1 MTSAGLTMQI
11 ASTPIA
17 LFALVQAVT
26 YLMAPTASLV
36 SITEDDHDVHL
47 YLAYATADNFM
58 GRSVYRNAYCYLH
71 PDAEKALSRASLSA
85 RQAGVRLLV
94 FDAYRPA
101 QAQQILFDY
110 AQDPTF
116 VADPKRGSHH
126 TRGCAVEVSLLD
138 ENGQQMDMGTGFD
151 AMQAESFHFCAG
163 LPEQVQKNRLM
174 LLGIMLSAGFEHI
187 PSEWWHYQLPGAIRY
202 PLIEDGAGGVHK
214 LME

>member
-17 LFALVQAVT
+17 FFALVQAVT

-126 TRGCAVEVSLLD
+126 TRGCAVDVSLRRNSVSFQGQNTAILCAVQPQVPGEPAGVD
-138 ENGQQMDMGTGFD
+138 IGNGNGARASQIIL
-151 AMQAESFHFCAG
+151 QA
-163 LPEQVQKNRLM
+163 
-174 LLGIMLSAGFEHI
+174 LLAAEIG
-187 PSEWWHYQLPGAIRY
+187 R
-202 PLIEDGAGGVHK
+202 
-214 LME
+214 